1 MENIRR
7 KNNMIETYSILLID
21 MVCVSVSYYLSLFIR
36 FHLIA
41 QEAYPRDYHS
51 MIGAYIL
58 ILCLMYTLFLDG
70 NRWFFERSNIRELY
84 YTIRYTGIIVVGLV
98 LILYLTQ
105 QAYEFSRLVY
115 LIFAIINTVITFI
128 AHIVYRRYMLDY
140 YRKSVNSTK
149 MFVLTR
155 EITAKDV
162 LETLQQE
169 KAWDYDITAA
179 AVYDIDMVG
188 AKIAGIPVV
197 ASMENVYDVVCQM
210 MVDEVFLSLPGV
222 EPAEIREM
230 VHRFEEM
237 GLVCHYRVDL
247 FSKANPNTYV
257 QQLAGY
263 SVISFSLQSQDSRRL
278 LVKRLMD
285 IIGSL
290 IGCVL
295 TLLITPFVAL
305 AIKID
310 SPGPVFFSQTRIGK
324 NGRRF
329 KIWKF
334 RSMYTDAEARKKELE
349 AQNEIK
355 GLMFK
360 MEDDPRITKVGKFIR
375 KYVQTEEEEK
385 KGWTQKND
393 PRVTKVGGFLRK
405 TSLDEFPQLF
415 NVLKGDMSLVG
426 TRPPTEDE
434 FEQYNGYY
442 RRRMSITP
450 GLTGMWQVS
459 GRSDIQDFEEIVK
472 LDLEYIDNWS
482 LLLDIKILFKTVFIV
497 LGRKGSK

>member
-1 MENIRR
+1 MDNIRR
-7 KNNMIETYSILLID
+7 KNKMIETYSILLID
-21 MVCVSVSYYLSLFIR
+21 MVCVLVSYYLSLFIR
-36 FHLIA
+36 FDLISK
-41 QEAYPRDYHS
+41 EAYPRDYHS
-51 MIGAYIL
+51 MVGAYIL

-70 NRWFFERSNIRELY
+70 NRWFFDRNNLRELY
-84 YTIRYTGIIVVGLV
+84 YTIRYTGILVVGLV
-98 LILYLTQ
+98 VVLYLTQ

-115 LIFAIINTVITFI
+115 LIFAVTNTVITFA
-128 AHIVYRRYMLDY
+128 AHVVYKRFMLDY
-140 YRKSVNSTK
+140 YRKSVNNTK
-149 MFVLTR
+149 MLVLTK
-155 EITAKDV
+155 ETTAQEV

-169 KAWDYDITAA
+169 KTWDYDITAVA
-179 AVYDIDMVG
+179 LYDVDMQG
-188 AKIAGIPVV
+188 DEIAGVPVV
-197 ASMENVYDVVCQM
+197 ASMEDVYDVVCQM
-210 MVDEVFLSLPGV
+210 MVDEVFISLPGV
-222 EPAEIREM
+222 PVAEIREM

-263 SVISFSLQSQDSRRL
+263 SVISFTLQSMDSRRML
-278 LVKRLMD
+278 IKRLMD
-285 IIGSL
+285 IVGSL

-334 RSMYTDAEARKKELE
+334 RSMYIDAEERKKELE

-375 KYVQTEEEEK
+375 KTSIDETPQ
-385 KGWTQKND
+385 
-393 PRVTKVGGFLRK
+393 FLNI
-405 TSLDEFPQLF
+405 LL
-415 NVLKGDMSLVG
+415 GDMSLVG

-482 LLLDIKILFKTVFIV
+482 LMLDIKILFKTVFAV

>member
-1 MENIRR
+1 MDNIRR
-7 KNNMIETYSILLID
+7 KNKMIETYSILLID
-21 MVCVSVSYYLSLFIR
+21 MVCVLVSYYLSLFIR
-36 FHLIA
+36 FDLISK
-41 QEAYPRDYHS
+41 EAYPRDYHS
-51 MIGAYIL
+51 MVGAYIL

-70 NRWFFERSNIRELY
+70 NRWFFDRNNLRELY
-84 YTIRYTGIIVVGLV
+84 YTIRYTGILVVGLV
-98 LILYLTQ
+98 VVLYLTQ

-115 LIFAIINTVITFI
+115 LIFAVTNTVITFA
-128 AHIVYRRYMLDY
+128 AHVVYKRFMLDY
-140 YRKSVNSTK
+140 YRKSVNNTK
-149 MFVLTR
+149 MLVLTK
-155 EITAKDV
+155 ETTAQEV
-162 LETLQQE
+162 LETLRQE
-169 KAWDYDITAA
+169 KTWDYDITAVA
-179 AVYDIDMVG
+179 LYDVDMQG
-188 AKIAGIPVV
+188 DEIAGVPVV
-197 ASMENVYDVVCQM
+197 ASMEDVYDVVCQM
-210 MVDEVFLSLPGV
+210 MVDEVFISLPGV
-222 EPAEIREM
+222 PVTEIREM
-230 VHRFEEM
+230 VQRFEEM

-247 FSKANPNTYV
+247 FSKENPNTYV

-263 SVISFSLQSQDSRRL
+263 SVISFTLQSMDSRRML
-278 LVKRLMD
+278 IKRLMD
-285 IIGSL
+285 IVGSL

-334 RSMYTDAEARKKELE
+334 RSMYIDAEERKKELE

-375 KYVQTEEEEK
+375 KTSIDETPQ
-385 KGWTQKND
+385 
-393 PRVTKVGGFLRK
+393 FLNI
-405 TSLDEFPQLF
+405 LL
-415 NVLKGDMSLVG
+415 GDMSLVG

-482 LLLDIKILFKTVFIV
+482 LMLDIKILFKTVFAV

>member
-1 MENIRR
+1 MDNIRR
-7 KNNMIETYSILLID
+7 KNKMIETYSILLID
-21 MVCVSVSYYLSLFIR
+21 MVCVLVSYYLSLFIR
-36 FHLIA
+36 FDLISK
-41 QEAYPRDYHS
+41 EAYPRDYHS
-51 MIGAYIL
+51 MVGAYIL

-70 NRWFFERSNIRELY
+70 NRWFFDRNNLRELY
-84 YTIRYTGIIVVGLV
+84 YTIRYTGILVVGLV
-98 LILYLTQ
+98 VVLYLTQ

-115 LIFAIINTVITFI
+115 LIFAVTNTVITFA
-128 AHIVYRRYMLDY
+128 AHVVYKRFMLDY
-140 YRKSVNSTK
+140 YRKSVNNTK
-149 MFVLTR
+149 MLVLTK
-155 EITAKDV
+155 ETTAQEV

-169 KAWDYDITAA
+169 KTWDYDITAVA
-179 AVYDIDMVG
+179 LYDVDMQG
-188 AKIAGIPVV
+188 DEIAGVPVV
-197 ASMENVYDVVCQM
+197 ASMEDVYDVVCQM
-210 MVDEVFLSLPGV
+210 MVDEVFISLPGV
-222 EPAEIREM
+222 PVTEIREM
-230 VHRFEEM
+230 VQRFEEM

-247 FSKANPNTYV
+247 FNKANPNTYV

-263 SVISFSLQSQDSRRL
+263 SVISFTLQSMDSRRML
-278 LVKRLMD
+278 IKRLMD
-285 IIGSL
+285 IVGSL

-295 TLLITPFVAL
+295 TLLITPFVAV

-334 RSMYTDAEARKKELE
+334 RSMYIDAEERKKELE

-375 KYVQTEEEEK
+375 KTSIDETPQ
-385 KGWTQKND
+385 
-393 PRVTKVGGFLRK
+393 FLNI
-405 TSLDEFPQLF
+405 LL
-415 NVLKGDMSLVG
+415 GDMSLVG

-482 LLLDIKILFKTVFIV
+482 LMLDIKILFKTVFAV

>member
-1 MENIRR
+1 M
-7 KNNMIETYSILLID
+7 
-21 MVCVSVSYYLSLFIR
+21 
-36 FHLIA
+36 
-41 QEAYPRDYHS
+41 
-51 MIGAYIL
+51 

-70 NRWFFERSNIRELY
+70 NRWFFDRNNLRELY
-84 YTIRYTGIIVVGLV
+84 YTIRYTGILVVGLV
-98 LILYLTQ
+98 VVLYLTQ

-115 LIFAIINTVITFI
+115 LIFAVTNTVITFV
-128 AHIVYRRYMLDY
+128 AHVVYKRFMLDY
-140 YRKSVNSTK
+140 YRKSVNNTK
-149 MFVLTR
+149 MLVLTK
-155 EITAKDV
+155 ETTAQEV

-169 KAWDYDITAA
+169 KTWDYDITAVA
-179 AVYDIDMVG
+179 LYDVDMQG
-188 AKIAGIPVV
+188 DEIAGVPVV
-197 ASMENVYDVVCQM
+197 ASMEDVYDVVCQM
-210 MVDEVFLSLPGV
+210 MVDEVFISLPGV
-222 EPAEIREM
+222 PVTEIREM
-230 VHRFEEM
+230 VQRFEEM

-263 SVISFSLQSQDSRRL
+263 SVISFTLQSMDSRRML
-278 LVKRLMD
+278 IKRLMD
-285 IIGSL
+285 IVGSL

-334 RSMYTDAEARKKELE
+334 RSMYIDAEERKKELE

-375 KYVQTEEEEK
+375 KTSIDETPQ
-385 KGWTQKND
+385 
-393 PRVTKVGGFLRK
+393 FLNI
-405 TSLDEFPQLF
+405 LL
-415 NVLKGDMSLVG
+415 GDMSLVG

-482 LLLDIKILFKTVFIV
+482 LMLDIKILFKTVFAV

>member
-1 MENIRR
+1 MLVLT
-7 KNNMIETYSILLID
+7 KETT
-21 MVCVSVSYYLSLFIR
+21 
-36 FHLIA
+36 A
-41 QEAYPRDYHS
+41 QE
-51 MIGAYIL
+51 
-58 ILCLMYTLFLDG
+58 
-70 NRWFFERSNIRELY
+70 
-84 YTIRYTGIIVVGLV
+84 
-98 LILYLTQ
+98 
-105 QAYEFSRLVY
+105 
-115 LIFAIINTVITFI
+115 
-128 AHIVYRRYMLDY
+128 
-140 YRKSVNSTK
+140 
-149 MFVLTR
+149 
-155 EITAKDV
+155 V

-169 KAWDYDITAA
+169 KTWDYDITAVA
-179 AVYDIDMVG
+179 LYDVDMQG
-188 AKIAGIPVV
+188 DEIAGVPVV
-197 ASMENVYDVVCQM
+197 ASMEDVYDVVCQM
-210 MVDEVFLSLPGV
+210 MVDEVFISLPGV
-222 EPAEIREM
+222 PVTEIREM
-230 VHRFEEM
+230 VQRFEEM

-263 SVISFSLQSQDSRRL
+263 SVISFTLQSMDSRRML
-278 LVKRLMD
+278 IKRLMD
-285 IIGSL
+285 IVGSL

-334 RSMYTDAEARKKELE
+334 RSMYIDAEERKKELE

-375 KYVQTEEEEK
+375 KTSIDETPQ
-385 KGWTQKND
+385 
-393 PRVTKVGGFLRK
+393 FLNI
-405 TSLDEFPQLF
+405 LL
-415 NVLKGDMSLVG
+415 GDMSLVG

-482 LLLDIKILFKTVFIV
+482 LMLDIKILFKTVFAV

>member
-1 MENIRR
+1 
-7 KNNMIETYSILLID
+7 
-21 MVCVSVSYYLSLFIR
+21 
-36 FHLIA
+36 
-41 QEAYPRDYHS
+41 
-51 MIGAYIL
+51 
-58 ILCLMYTLFLDG
+58 
-70 NRWFFERSNIRELY
+70 
-84 YTIRYTGIIVVGLV
+84 
-98 LILYLTQ
+98 
-105 QAYEFSRLVY
+105 
-115 LIFAIINTVITFI
+115 
-128 AHIVYRRYMLDY
+128 
-140 YRKSVNSTK
+140 
-149 MFVLTR
+149 
-155 EITAKDV
+155 
-162 LETLQQE
+162 
-169 KAWDYDITAA
+169 
-179 AVYDIDMVG
+179 
-188 AKIAGIPVV
+188 
-197 ASMENVYDVVCQM
+197 MENVYDVVCQM

-285 IIGSL
+285 IVGSL

-334 RSMYTDAEARKKELE
+334 RSMYIDAEARKKELE

-375 KYVQTEEEEK
+375 K
-385 KGWTQKND
+385 
-393 PRVTKVGGFLRK
+393 
-405 TSLDEFPQLF
+405 TSIDETPQFF
-415 NVLKGDMSLVG
+415 NILVGDMSLVG

-459 GRSDIQDFEEIVK
+459 GRSDIQDFEEIVR